1 MKLSKKGTELS
12 LNALILFIL
21 GIVVLIVIILIL
33 TGGFSA
39 FVTKLKSFLNQILA
53 LGG

>member
-1 MKLSKKGTELS
+1 MKLSKKGSELS
-12 LNALILFIL
+12 LNTLIFLIL
-21 GIVVLIVIILIL
+21 GVVVLIVIALIF

-39 FVTKLKSFLNQILA
+39 FTSKLKSFFSQIMS